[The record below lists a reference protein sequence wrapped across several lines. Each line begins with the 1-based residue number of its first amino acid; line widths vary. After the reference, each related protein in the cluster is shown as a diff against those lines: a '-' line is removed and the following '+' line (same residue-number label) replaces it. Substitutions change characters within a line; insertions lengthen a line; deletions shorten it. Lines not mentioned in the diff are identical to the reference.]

1 MNNSDVTKA
10 QKLSYMLL
18 RILGSGIF
26 LLAGSSH
33 LMNTAGTAARLEAA
47 PFGYLATAL
56 ASAELLVMLSGIALL
71 GGGLLLL
78 IGYQTRL
85 AALSLALVL
94 IPITLTVQI
103 SSESLGPLFKNI
115 AIMGILIFFIFN
127 GALAYSLDTYMQRK
141 KGLERRKSSAQTGP
155 EFSR

>member
-47 PFGYLATAL
+47 PFGYFATAL
-56 ASAELLVMLSGIALL
+56 ASAESLVMLSGIALL

-78 IGYQTRL
+78 IGYQTRY
-85 AALSLALVL
+85 AAFLLTVVLV
-94 IPITLTVQI
+94 PITLTVQI
-103 SSESLGPLFKNI
+103 SPDSLGPLFKNI
-115 AIMGILIFFIFN
+115 AIMGILIFFILN
-127 GALAYSLDTYMQRK
+127 GALAYSLDTYMQKK

-155 EFSR
+155 GLSR